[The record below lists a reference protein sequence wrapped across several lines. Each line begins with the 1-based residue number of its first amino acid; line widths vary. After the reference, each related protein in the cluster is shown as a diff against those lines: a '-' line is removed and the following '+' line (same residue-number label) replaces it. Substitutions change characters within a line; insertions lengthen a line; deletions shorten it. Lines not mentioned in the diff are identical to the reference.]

1 MIDEKIDEKTIERYK
16 KIDRLKEI
24 KAETER
30 LKAEKDMLEGELI
43 ADCKKELENTK
54 NKTISYVTDSGN
66 SAVFTIADSLVIDY
80 PSRLK
85 KIFGEAYED
94 LVETEV
100 KYTVKPKG
108 KQILIDI
115 FLGKYT
121 KDTTLE
127 QAINQVTDDER
138 TLKKLEKKLKG
149 KKFETDKN
157 NLMNIGGMSEADAS
171 DYAYLLMESATW
183 QEFET
188 MLRLS
193 GVTDEKDVNEI
204 INLINASVHV
214 ETQEKL
220 SIK

>member
-54 NKTISYVTDSGN
+54 NKTVSYVTDSGN

-121 KDTTLE
+121 KDTMLE

>member
-1 MIDEKIDEKTIERYK
+1 MIDEKTIERYK

-54 NKTISYVTDSGN
+54 NKTVSYVTDSGN

>member
-1 MIDEKIDEKTIERYK
+1 MTDEKITERYQ

-24 KAETER
+24 KAETEK
-30 LKAEKDMLEGELI
+30 LKAEKDRLEGELI
-43 ADCKKELENTK
+43 ADCKQELENTK
-54 NKTISYVTDSGN
+54 NKTLSYTTDNGN
-66 SAVFTIADSLVIDY
+66 SAAFTVAENLVIDY

-85 KIFGEAYED
+85 IIFGAAYDD
-94 LVETEV
+94 LVETET

-115 FLGKYT
+115 FSGKYT
-121 KDTTLE
+121 KDITLE
-127 QAINQVTDDER
+127 QAIRQLPINER

-149 KKFETDKN
+149 KKFDMDKKT
-157 NLMNIGGMSEADAS
+157 LMNAGGFSEQDAS
-171 DYAYLLMESATW
+171 DYAYLLMEAATW

-188 MLRLS
+188 MLKLS
-193 GVTDEKDVNEI
+193 GITDKDDIDEMI
-204 INLINASVHV
+204 DLINSSIHV